1 MLLKIAETNDRRG
14 ELGGSRITL
23 TIVLVV
29 LALAIFAG
37 YNFIPIAFA
46 DSDIKTQLQTIA
58 TNAVI
63 LPASTTGNQ
72 QINWSTTEMN
82 RLATSYDIPK
92 TAFKAEMAGPAVKC
106 SINLKRKVPILP
118 FGIYTYEYDFNYSA
132 VSAGYASGTGGK

>member
-1 MLLKIAETNDRRG
+1 MLLKNSEFVVRRG

-29 LALAIFAG
+29 LALSIFAG

-72 QINWSTTEMN
+72 HINWSTTEMN
-82 RLATSYDIPK
+82 RLANSYEIPK
-92 TAFKAEMAGPAVKC
+92 TAFKAEMVGPAVKC
-106 SINLKRKVPILP
+106 SINLKRKIPILP
-118 FGIYTYEYDFNYSA
+118 FGIYTYEYDFVHSA
-132 VSAGYASGTGGK
+132 TSAGYASGAGGK

>member
-1 MLLKIAETNDRRG
+1 MLFKSTEVFGRRS

-29 LALAIFAG
+29 LALSIFAG

-63 LPASTTGNQ
+63 LPASTTGNN
-72 QINWSTTEMN
+72 QINWTTTELN
-82 RLATSYDIPK
+82 HLAQQYEIP
-92 TAFKAEMAGPAVKC
+92 TEAFKAEMSGPAVKC
-106 SINLKRKVPILP
+106 TIKLKRKIPILP
-118 FGIYTYEYDFNYSA
+118 FGIYTYEYDFNFSA
-132 VSAGYASGTGGK
+132 TSAGYASGAGK